1 MTYLEKLRGPAD
13 LRRLTSAELD
23 VLAKEIREHL
33 VNSVSKTGGHLGPN
47 LGVVELTIALH
58 RVFRSPQDTILFDT
72 GHQSYVHKLL
82 TGRTDFSELRKRGG
96 VSGYPARSESEHDV
110 IENSHAS
117 TALSWAH
124 GVAKARQLTGQ
135 DNRHI
140 VALIGDGA
148 MTGGMTWEALN
159 NIAMDPDRD
168 LVIILN
174 DNGRSY
180 APTIGGF
187 AHHLDALRTARG
199 YEEMLSLGKRALHLA
214 GPPGRATYEALHA
227 VKAGA
232 KDALV
237 ADGGVFDR
245 LGVKYI
251 GPVDGHDVTAVEFA
265 LTRARD
271 FHGPVVVHVMTQ
283 KGRGYTPAE
292 EDVADRFHAVGVIHP
307 ETGLPVAPSRFG
319 WTAVFA
325 DEIVRLARRRPDIVA
340 LTAAML
346 APVGLAPMAE
356 EMPERVIDVGIAEQ
370 HAVTAAAGM
379 AFGGL
384 HPVVAVYATFLNRGY
399 DQLLMDVALHRAGV
413 TFMLDRAGLTGDD
426 GASHNGMWD
435 MALLRTVPGLRL
447 AAPRDENTLR
457 EALREAVDVDDA
469 PTVVRYPKGAVPDA
483 IPAVRRSN
491 GLDVLDQRGTGHDV
505 LLVAVGAAA
514 ATALSVAEMLDA
526 QGIAST
532 VVDPRWVLPV
542 STALT
547 DLAAGHRLVVTIE
560 DGLADGGVGDAIRAA
575 LAAQDRDVPLR
586 THGVPTRFLGHATRS
601 QLLDDLGLRPQD
613 IARATAATFARLD
626 DRESEGAQQ
635 DADRDAQDA
644 RRD

>member
-1 MTYLEKLRGPAD
+1 M
-13 LRRLTSAELD
+13 
-23 VLAKEIREHL
+23 
-33 VNSVSKTGGHLGPN
+33 
-47 LGVVELTIALH
+47 
-58 RVFRSPQDTILFDT
+58 
-72 GHQSYVHKLL
+72 
-82 TGRTDFSELRKRGG
+82 
-96 VSGYPARSESEHDV
+96 
-110 IENSHAS
+110 
-117 TALSWAH
+117 
-124 GVAKARQLTGQ
+124 
-135 DNRHI
+135 
-140 VALIGDGA
+140 
-148 MTGGMTWEALN
+148 
-159 NIAMDPDRD
+159 
-168 LVIILN
+168 
-174 DNGRSY
+174 
-180 APTIGGF
+180 
-187 AHHLDALRTARG
+187 
-199 YEEMLSLGKRALHLA
+199 
-214 GPPGRATYEALHA
+214 
-227 VKAGA
+227 KAGA

-325 DEIVRLARRRPDIVA
+325 DEIVTLARRRPDIVA

-635 DADRDAQDA
+635 DADRDTQDA